1 MRRLINIILILI
13 SINVFSQNSK
23 QELLQEQLNIEKKIK
38 ETNLLLNKERE
49 KKNSVL
55 NQISLSDKNLT
66 HHQSLID
73 VIQQSLNITN
83 TQIKIVQNNILD
95 IEGNIY
101 NYELELENSREFLSN
116 LLYQIY
122 IWKNTYNE
130 TYFLISS
137 NSLNQMFKRK
147 HYLKQLTLY
156 KVNQVQKIKKIS
168 KILHEEKEKLVY
180 RKSELLDAI
189 NEKNN
194 ILLEK
199 ESLILSFKKE
209 KEEYLKVVELL
220 MKNEDFYRK
229 KLIQDKEESQKI
241 AEKIK
246 KIIEEEIRKSEV
258 NSINE
263 GIPLTPEMLELSSSF
278 ELNKG
283 KLPWPL
289 EKATISSEFGIQK
302 NKYLPGIE
310 TKNNGIN
317 FFTEPGQFARTVFKG
332 KVSRIFLVGSQGK
345 AVLINHGDFY
355 TVYSGLK
362 DVVVSVGEM
371 LDSKQ
376 NIGTVIT
383 SENTKETELHFE
395 LWKGKETQN
404 PLIWLY
410 KAQ

>member
-1 MRRLINIILILI
+1 M
-13 SINVFSQNSK
+13 
-23 QELLQEQLNIEKKIK
+23 
-38 ETNLLLNKERE
+38 NLANHL
-49 KKNSVL
+49 
-55 NQISLSDKNLT
+55 
-66 HHQSLID
+66 QSLIN

-83 TQIKIVQNNILD
+83 TQIKIVQNNIVD
-95 IEGNIY
+95 IEDNIY

-130 TYFLISS
+130 SYFLISS

-168 KILHEEKEKLVY
+168 KSLYEEKEKLVY

-199 ESLILSFKKE
+199 EGLILSFEKE

-220 MKNEDFYRK
+220 MKNEDFYRQ

-241 AEKIK
+241 EEKIK
-246 KIIEEEIRKSEV
+246 KIIQEEIRKSEI
-258 NSINE
+258 NSINI

-289 EKATISSEFGIQK
+289 AKATISSKFGIQK

-310 TKNNGIN
+310 TKNNGVN
-317 FFTEPGQFARTVFKG
+317 FLTEPGQFARAVFKG
-332 KVSRIFLVGSQGK
+332 KVSRIFMVGSQGK
-345 AVLINHGDFY
+345 AILINHGDFY

-383 SENTKETELHFE
+383 SETTKKTELHFE